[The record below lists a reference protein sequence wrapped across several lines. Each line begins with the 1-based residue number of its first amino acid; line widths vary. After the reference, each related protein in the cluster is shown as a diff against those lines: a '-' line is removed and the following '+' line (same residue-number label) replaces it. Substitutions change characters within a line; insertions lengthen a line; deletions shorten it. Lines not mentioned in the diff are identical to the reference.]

1 MIYFSILDILMYS
14 NIAINVYFSYN
25 QHSILIT
32 QQFYDVINLVIS
44 EYFVNEEQFILYFEM
59 ILMIFI
65 KS

>member
-14 NIAINVYFSYN
+14 NIAINVYFGYI